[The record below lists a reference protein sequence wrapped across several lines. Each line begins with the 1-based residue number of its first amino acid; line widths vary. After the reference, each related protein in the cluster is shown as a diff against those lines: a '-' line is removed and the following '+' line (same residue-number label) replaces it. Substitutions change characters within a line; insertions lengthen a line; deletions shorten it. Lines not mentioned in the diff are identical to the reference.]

1 MFYSQE
7 GLRSCRCVFGQCKVA
22 PRVIFRLLSPILFS
36 HPPLG
41 TLGRGTGEKSCLVI
55 CCHWQCR
62 MVFYVVK
69 IEKHEAY
76 SIKASLVEHPLPFS
90 NLQCTVKE
98 WYKNYNCVIGIGFI
112 LAVHLFYPD
121 DKSVSIIDKVVEVFF
136 ATNFIRNPLLLYQTY
151 SNWLLL
157 TTQKHGIKYKCNTQ
171 HTEYRYK
178 RSKIN
183 VRNEKIV
190 LLIQNYFVECLL
202 RCFPPLR
209 DASTNWCPVV
219 CPRCHIAIAVIII
232 AMVMIRM
239 IMLSHAFL

>member
-76 SIKASLVEHPLPFS
+76 SIKASLVEDPSFFDAMWRNNTRTTIVLSVSGLSCLF
-90 NLQCTVKE
+90 TF
-98 WYKNYNCVIGIGFI
+98 FI
-112 LAVHLFYPD
+112 LMIR
-121 DKSVSIIDKVVEVFF
+121 VSRLWTKWWRFFF

-157 TTQKHGIKYKCNTQ
+157 TTQKHGIKYRCNTQ

-178 RSKIN
+178 ISKIN
-183 VRNEKIV
+183 VRN
-190 LLIQNYFVECLL
+190 
-202 RCFPPLR
+202 
-209 DASTNWCPVV
+209 
-219 CPRCHIAIAVIII
+219 
-232 AMVMIRM
+232 
-239 IMLSHAFL
+239 

>member
-76 SIKASLVEHPLPFS
+76 SIKASLVEDPLPFS
-90 NLQCTVKE
+90 NPSFFFNAMWRNNTRTAIVLSVSGLSCLFT
-98 WYKNYNCVIGIGFI
+98 F
-112 LAVHLFYPD
+112 FYPD
-121 DKSVSIIDKVVEVFF
+121 DKSVSIMDKVVEVFF
-136 ATNFIRNPLLLYQTY
+136 CDQVYPDSSAARPNLQQLTVTY
-151 SNWLLL
+151 NTKASNKMHMQY
-157 TTQKHGIKYKCNTQ
+157 TT
-171 HTEYRYK
+171 YR
-178 RSKIN
+178 
-183 VRNEKIV
+183 
-190 LLIQNYFVECLL
+190 
-202 RCFPPLR
+202 
-209 DASTNWCPVV
+209 T
-219 CPRCHIAIAVIII
+219 
-232 AMVMIRM
+232 
-239 IMLSHAFL
+239 

>member
-69 IEKHEAY
+69 IERSMKHILSQSGWRSAAL
-76 SIKASLVEHPLPFS
+76 IKSFI
-90 NLQCTVKE
+90 LQCNVKE

-157 TTQKHGIKYKCNTQ
+157 TTQKHGIKYRCNTQ

-178 RSKIN
+178 ISKIN
-183 VRNEKIV
+183 VRN
-190 LLIQNYFVECLL
+190 
-202 RCFPPLR
+202 
-209 DASTNWCPVV
+209 
-219 CPRCHIAIAVIII
+219 
-232 AMVMIRM
+232 
-239 IMLSHAFL
+239 